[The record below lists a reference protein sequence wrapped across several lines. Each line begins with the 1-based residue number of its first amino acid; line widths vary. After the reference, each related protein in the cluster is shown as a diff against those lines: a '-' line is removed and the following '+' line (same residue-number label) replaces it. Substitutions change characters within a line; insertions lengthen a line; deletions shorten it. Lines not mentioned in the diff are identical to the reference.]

1 MSEKKI
7 IKIKEEYLIILYTV
21 KRVNNGHLRDQRI
34 FCYSGCF
41 RYWQVFILF
50 PEKSTKKIAKNSPKK
65 LLEKMLKKLVCF
77 SGIPLIED
85 KFV

>member
-41 RYWQVFILF
+41 RYWQVFLF
-50 PEKSTKKIAKNSPKK
+50 PEKSTKKFGKIPQKNCWKK
-65 LLEKMLKKLVCF
+65 CSKN
-77 SGIPLIED
+77 
-85 KFV
+85 